1 MEASSLKRAVRF
13 WSETGDHDNS
23 DEFKV
28 QNTKRQVGL
37 ASLGGPLV
45 VVLALDVIACTT
57 AR

>member
-1 MEASSLKRAVRF
+1 MEALSPKRAVHF

-23 DEFKV
+23 DEFKL
-28 QNTKRQVGL
+28 QHTTRQVGFV
-37 ASLGGPLV
+37 SLGGPLV